1 MVKRSKMVVIGDK
14 NNLKFIN
21 PETLK
26 YWEKY
31 KNDMIIREL
40 SDLTIYNYQRDLEMW
55 WLYIY
60 EHQQNRSVLEIDDDD
75 ISAYLSYCK
84 QRGNNSSRMK
94 RRISAIS
101 AFYNFLVKRRY
112 VTDNPMNHIDR
123 PKKDTPVVLQT
134 FLTEK
139 QIKLMKEKLIQNISD
154 SKRISDK
161 HTAYQMRLFA
171 LFSLSTMGRVN
182 AVRSVKWD
190 MIDFENRIVNGVIEK
205 EGYEVEFYFSVEVR
219 EAMYDVINFRKKHG
233 INDNGYMFT
242 AKENGRDACV
252 SATTLSRWTD
262 YIGEMIGVPTLHPHD
277 FRHSGATFLKNKG
290 MPLEDISE
298 LLHHTGTD
306 VTRKFYIKADQ
317 RKITEKK
324 DKYGL

>member
-1 MVKRSKMVVIGDK
+1 MISIGDK
-14 NNLKFIN
+14 SNLKLVN

-40 SDLTIYNYQRDLEMW
+40 SELTIYNYQRDLEAW
-55 WLYIY
+55 WLFIY
-60 EHQQNRSVLEIDDDD
+60 EHQQNRSILDIDDDD
-75 ISAYLSYCK
+75 ITAFLSYCK
-84 QRGNNSSRMK
+84 QRGNNSRRMK

-112 VTDNPMNHIDR
+112 MKENPAAHIDR
-123 PKKDTPVVLQT
+123 PKKDTEVVLQT

-139 QIKLMKEKLIQNISD
+139 QIDLMKEKLIQNIED
-154 SKRISDK
+154 NHKIAGK
-161 HTAYQMRLFA
+161 HTAYQLRLYA
-171 LFSLSTMGRVN
+171 LFSLSTMARVN
-182 AVRSVKWD
+182 AVHSVRWD
-190 MIDFENRIVNGVIEK
+190 MIDFENRIVSGVIEK
-205 EGYEVEFYFSVEVR
+205 EGYEVELYFSAEVR
-219 EAMYDVINFRKKHG
+219 DAMYDVINFRKKHG
-233 INDNGYMFT
+233 IEDNGYMFT
-242 AKENGRDACV
+242 AKENGCNACA
-252 SATTLSRWTD
+252 SNATLARWAAF
-262 YIGEMIGVPTLHPHD
+262 IGGMIGVPSLHPHD